1 MKANLQG
8 RLGDLCR
15 MPSWL
20 RRLRGQNCQK
30 DLILQEKKKKRVPWS
45 SEYHTSKGNRI
56 KVAFKASV
64 KEAGD
69 ITHGPHTYQH
79 ENVTSVPPAFV

>member
-1 MKANLQG
+1 M
-8 RLGDLCR
+8 
-15 MPSWL
+15 
-20 RRLRGQNCQK
+20 QNAK
-30 DLILQEKKKKRVPWS
+30 LVKKVKGAKLPKRSDSSRKKKRVPWS

-56 KVAFKASV
+56 KVAFKTSV

-79 ENVTSVPPAFV
+79 ENVISVPPAFI